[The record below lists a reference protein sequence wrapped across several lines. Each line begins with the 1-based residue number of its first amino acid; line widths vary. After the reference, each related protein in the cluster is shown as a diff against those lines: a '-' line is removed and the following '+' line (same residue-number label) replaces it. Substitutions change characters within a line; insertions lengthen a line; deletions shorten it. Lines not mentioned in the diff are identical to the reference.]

1 HDFDLIDI
9 ETLLEEADADANDD
23 VEDRY
28 STDDVKD
35 VLGESNEPVMPS
47 GTDLE
52 DDFELGKSPATLL
65 DLAQA
70 YIEMGEME
78 DARILLNKIKHCG
91 DDDIEREVAQ
101 LLQNLDGPSHR

>member
-1 HDFDLIDI
+1 
-9 ETLLEEADADANDD
+9 ADAEDNDD

-28 STDDVKD
+28 STDDVKE
-35 VLGESNEPVMPS
+35 VLGAYDGAAESAA
-47 GTDLE
+47 TDNE

-70 YIEMGEME
+70 YIEMGEID
-78 DARILLNKIKHCG
+78 DAQLLLNKIKHCG

-101 LLQNLDGPSHR
+101 LLQQLDGQSHR